1 MTKDLLRFFS
11 CVTIDE
17 DEEDLGEAELAHPLE
32 DSFWAEDTSVKCYS
46 HRHAL
51 IVGILVIPSLLA
63 VSFGYPLGTFFILQS
78 NRDKLDQEDFIGT
91 YGFLYRGYDKHY
103 WEILVML
110 RKGLIATVAVF
121 AYDLGANIQGLIC
134 VLILVASL
142 GLHLTFMPYTK
153 EFPQLNDLET
163 GSLSTTIVVFVSG
176 LIFNDPKCEIGT
188 EVLLSTITIFLI
200 VVTLFYLLVALIS
213 ASEEVIDMLLLEN
226 QVMDCDALCEARL
239 ALKLEKLV
247 MHYLRRVQSN
257 GERILRIFYTRKESM
272 KPQTTSIPMRDL

>member
-1 MTKDLLRFFS
+1 MTKDLLRFFA

-17 DEEDLGEAELAHPLE
+17 DAGDLGETELAHPLE
-32 DSFWAEDTSVKCYS
+32 DSYWAEDTSVKCYS

-78 NRDKLDQEDFIGT
+78 NKDKLDQEDVIGT

-121 AYDLGANIQGLIC
+121 AYDLGENIQGLIC

-142 GLHLTFMPYTK
+142 ALHLTFMPFTK

-176 LIFNDPKCEIGT
+176 LIFNDPKCKLAT
-188 EVLLSTITIFLI
+188 EVLLSIITIFLI
-200 VVTLFYLLVALIS
+200 VATLFYLLVALIS
-213 ASEEVIDMLLLEN
+213 SSEEVIDMLLLEN
-226 QVMDCDALCEARL
+226 KAMECDELCYARL
-239 ALKLEKLV
+239 SLKVERLVLHYLKRVQTKGQRILKL
-247 MHYLRRVQSN
+247 
-257 GERILRIFYTRKESM
+257 FCTRKEPVNS
-272 KPQTTSIPMRDL
+272 QTTSIPMRGL